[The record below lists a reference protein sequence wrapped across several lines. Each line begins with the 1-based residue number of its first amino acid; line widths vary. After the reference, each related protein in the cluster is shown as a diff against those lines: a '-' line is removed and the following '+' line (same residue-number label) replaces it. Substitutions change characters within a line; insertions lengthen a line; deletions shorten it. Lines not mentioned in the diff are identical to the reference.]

1 MRQGKSRASGGL
13 FCTSQRLVFCVF
25 GGAKGGAYADQYN
38 GPSSLHARNSPSS
51 TELAAKEGQACGM
64 KRSFSARLCMTTGMR
79 NMEASVTRSAP
90 EGPQGSRRPACCLQP
105 RGDIGCCQ
113 LPPRFHHAVALLVPL
128 RACCVKSCRARID
141 QVDKSPCRLSRR
153 HLTRQPLDGV
163 RTPIGANI
171 GKNGRTLRQQ
181 VFKQHDGGV
190 AGVVFGSQDER
201 RPFETEMH
209 TRIYQ
214 QHPEVRCIIG
224 ACPVYSMAFAVS
236 GAPLDLTLMPESYV
250 QLRELRRI
258 SFREGLAD
266 PKNIARL
273 LSPEAPALLWE
284 NSRLIV
290 VGDSLLQA
298 FDRLEVAEK
307 TAQAIWTAQDI
318 GRAIRLPEKE
328 LALL

>member
-1 MRQGKSRASGGL
+1 MRDEKLLLRQVVHDDRNAQHGGKRDKIRPG
-13 FCTSQRLVFCVF
+13 R
-25 GGAKGGAYADQYN
+25 
-38 GPSSLHARNSPSS
+38 
-51 TELAAKEGQACGM
+51 
-64 KRSFSARLCMTTGMR
+64 TTGKP
-79 NMEASVTRSAP
+79 APSVLPSATRRYRLLSAP
-90 EGPQGSRRPACCLQP
+90 TKVSSRRCPARPFARPLRQE
-105 RGDIGCCQ
+105 
-113 LPPRFHHAVALLVPL
+113 PPR
-128 RACCVKSCRARID
+128 SID

-201 RPFETEMH
+201 RPFETDMH

-224 ACPVYSMAFAVS
+224 ACPVYSMAFAVT

-290 VGDSLLQA
+290 VGDSLLQV

-307 TAQAIWTAQDI
+307 TAQAIWTA
-318 GRAIRLPEKE
+318 
-328 LALL
+328 